1 MTDDGPRYSG
11 SNSIKSESRRGR
23 REEGVPSSSCCCC
36 CWAVPLP
43 WEPLA
48 LGCWWMEELLDGVE
62 ADVEV
67 EVAVELAVEVGDV
80 APSQFK
86 ESQVTNPKI

>member
-1 MTDDGPRYSG
+1 
-11 SNSIKSESRRGR
+11 
-23 REEGVPSSSCCCC
+23 
-36 CWAVPLP
+36 
-43 WEPLA
+43 
-48 LGCWWMEELLDGVE
+48 MEELLDGVE

-86 ESQVTNPKI
+86 ESQVTNPKIVIPFKADVNLHLCRADCTPVLKLTAQLNFFYL